1 MISGVTRCDEDKG
14 STKSE
19 ESKKKPTQKRSVG
32 RPRSMSTKKKPNI
45 NTRSKVKIEKEEEK
59 EEKEK

>member
-19 ESKKKPTQKRSVG
+19 ESKKKPTQKRPVG
-32 RPRSMSTKKKPNI
+32 RTKSMSTKKKPKI
-45 NTRSKVKIEKEEEK
+45 NTRANVKMGEEEK
-59 EEKEK
+59 

>member
-1 MISGVTRCDEDKG
+1 MISEVTRCDEDKG

-32 RPRSMSTKKKPNI
+32 RPKSMSTKKKPKI
-45 NTRSKVKIEKEEEK
+45 NTRANVKMGEEEK
-59 EEKEK
+59 